1 MITRATLGRYIAGRT
16 LRGIGLAFLIVTAII
31 TLVDYVEGSRN
42 LGADAALSPLQML
55 GLTALKV
62 PKLIEQTV
70 PFVVLF
76 GVMGALSGMNRR
88 SELTVMR
95 AAGLSAW
102 RFLRPAVMVA
112 AVIGVL
118 WSTVVNPVAS
128 RMIGEYETR
137 SSQITG
143 NVKTDEIWLREGS
156 DTAQRVI
163 QAGSLDI
170 LGKKLNAPTFYEM
183 RVETDGTTTFE
194 RRFDATTAVLLTPG
208 YWTLVDV
215 IENAPGEPTKRTEL
229 ITLPTN
235 IAIEDLREQSGQR
248 VSPPF
253 WEIRSEIAANEQAG
267 FSARELRLQLHK
279 LLALPFLL
287 VAMTF
292 IAAGVSMRSV
302 RSGGTLRLLVT
313 GAVLGFAVFFAD
325 SVITAFGEVSILP
338 VALAAWTVP
347 ALVLFL
353 AISHLARIEDG

>member
-42 LGADAALSPLQML
+42 IGTEADLSPLQML
-55 GLTALKV
+55 GLTVLKV

-70 PFVVLF
+70 PFVILF
-76 GVMGALSGMNRR
+76 GVMGALAGMNRR

-102 RFLRPAVMVA
+102 RFLRPAVIVA
-112 AVIGVL
+112 ATIGVL
-118 WSTVVNPVAS
+118 WSTVVNPIAS
-128 RMIGEYETR
+128 RMVGEYETR
-137 SSQITG
+137 SSQLVGSTQT
-143 NVKTDEIWLREGS
+143 NEVWLREGT

-163 QAGSLDI
+163 QADSLDI
-170 LGKKLNAPTFYEM
+170 VEKRLNDAIFYEM
-183 RVETDGTTTFE
+183 AVEQDGTTSFE
-194 RRFDATTAVLLTPG
+194 RRFDAKTAVLLTPG
-208 YWTLVDV
+208 YWTLTDV
-215 IENAPGEPTKRTEL
+215 IENAPGEETKRTDR

-253 WEIRSEIAANEQAG
+253 WAITDEIAANEEAG
-267 FSARELRLQLHK
+267 FSARGLRLQLHK

-292 IAAGVSMRSV
+292 IAAGVSMQSV
-302 RSGGTLRLLVT
+302 RAGGTLRLLVT

-325 SVITAFGEVSILP
+325 SVITAFGEVAILP

-347 ALVLFL
+347 MLVLFL